1 MGTEEVIA
9 KKPSQWN
16 ALCRQPPPSPFL
28 DASTTPQ
35 RTALPVRSARETIHY
50 PLSTIHSLLPASA
63 LGRLPEV
70 GFRLEEKPAA
80 RRLDGVTLRL
90 AVVNDPALAAAVVR
104 VKGEWNA
111 QTGSEL
117 EVIETTEKKLLQAE
131 RLPADAVLCPSH
143 LLGVLAERKQIAPVP
158 RKICTSPEWAGVFS
172 LLRLRE
178 AVWGNQTMAVPFG
191 SPVFCCYYRA
201 DLLEKL
207 GRRPPKT
214 WDEYQDVGQV
224 AREKLPAREHG

>member
-1 MGTEEVIA
+1 ME
-9 KKPSQWN
+9 
-16 ALCRQPPPSPFL
+16 R
-28 DASTTPQ
+28 
-35 RTALPVRSARETIHY
+35 
-50 PLSTIHSLLPASA
+50 
-63 LGRLPEV
+63 
-70 GFRLEEKPAA
+70 
-80 RRLDGVTLRL
+80 
-90 AVVNDPALAAAVVR
+90 
-104 VKGEWNA
+104 

-117 EVIETTEKKLLQAE
+117 EVIETTEKELLRAE
-131 RLPADAVLCPSH
+131 QLPADAVLCPAH

-158 RKICTSPEWAGVFS
+158 ERSRTVPNGPASSVCSSCARPSGAIRP
-172 LLRLRE
+172 
-178 AVWGNQTMAVPFG
+178 MAVPFG